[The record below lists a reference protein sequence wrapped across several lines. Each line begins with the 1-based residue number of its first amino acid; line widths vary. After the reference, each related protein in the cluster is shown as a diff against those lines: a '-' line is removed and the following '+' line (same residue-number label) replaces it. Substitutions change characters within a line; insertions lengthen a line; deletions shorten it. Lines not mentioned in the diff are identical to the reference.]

1 MENTNIADTQ
11 EDEYQ
16 TTAWALTET
25 GGKFTPI
32 KINRAKAVDHQ
43 VNFEILYAGICHSD
57 VHVGM
62 NDFGN
67 CVYPFV
73 GGHEILG
80 KVTEVG
86 DKVSKVKVGDTVG
99 VGCFVD
105 ACLGCEM
112 CKDGDEQY
120 CMKGMTGTYNGDKK
134 HGNVLGNQ
142 TTKTQGG
149 YSESHTVHEHFV
161 LKIPDNLPVDKAA
174 PIMCAGITLYS
185 PINHWGGFKGNKMT
199 IGVIGIGGLG
209 TMGIKIAKAA
219 GHDVVAIS

>member
-1 MENTNIADTQ
+1 
-11 EDEYQ
+11 
-16 TTAWALTET
+16 
-25 GGKFTPI
+25 
-32 KINRAKAVDHQ
+32 
-43 VNFEILYAGICHSD
+43 
-57 VHVGM
+57 
-62 NDFGN
+62 
-67 CVYPFV
+67 
-73 GGHEILG
+73 
-80 KVTEVG
+80 
-86 DKVSKVKVGDTVG
+86 
-99 VGCFVD
+99 
-105 ACLGCEM
+105 M

-174 PIMCAGITLYS
+174 PIMCSGITLYS